1 MQTNI
6 RWMKYQKRKQMRQ
19 GSRRKMK
26 TGKYVQNKFSV
37 KNSSKSYKIQ
47 LNKLKSSSRKK
58 KR

>member
-1 MQTNI
+1 
-6 RWMKYQKRKQMRQ
+6 MKYQKRKQMRQ